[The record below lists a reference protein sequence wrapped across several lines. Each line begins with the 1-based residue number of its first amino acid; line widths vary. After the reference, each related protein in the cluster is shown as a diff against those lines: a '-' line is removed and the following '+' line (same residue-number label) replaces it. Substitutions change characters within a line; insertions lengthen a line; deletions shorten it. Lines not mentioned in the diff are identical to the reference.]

1 MSELLWPIV
10 ASAPQLTSRKG
21 ALLLRDA
28 MACASSTRPH
38 LQTQNMLRF
47 GEAESVSV
55 VGLGQ
60 MCWYA
65 SKEHRDL
72 WLTFMKWSSPQKM

>member
-10 ASAPQLTSRKG
+10 TSAPQQTSEKS

-28 MACASSTRPH
+28 MACASSTSSQ
-38 LQTQNMLRF
+38 LQAYTTFHF
-47 GEAESVSV
+47 GAATSASV

-60 MCWYA
+60 MCWYV
-65 SKEHRDL
+65 SKEHLDL
-72 WLTFMKWSSPQKM
+72 SLTFMK